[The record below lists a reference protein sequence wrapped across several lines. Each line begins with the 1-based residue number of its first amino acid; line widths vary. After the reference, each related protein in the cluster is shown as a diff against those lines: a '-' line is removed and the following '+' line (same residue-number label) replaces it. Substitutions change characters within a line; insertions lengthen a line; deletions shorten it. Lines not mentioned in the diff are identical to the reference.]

1 MAAFFIEHVR
11 SRYKMAGNTPDE
23 HFITEL
29 QAKSQY
35 DREELK
41 SIATFINQI
50 HAQGVITEQQLA
62 QFYRQL
68 RAFYQ
73 KTGDGNIV

>member
-1 MAAFFIEHVR
+1 MV
-11 SRYKMAGNTPDE
+11 GNTPDE
-23 HFITEL
+23 HFMNEL

-35 DREELK
+35 DGDELK
-41 SIATFINQI
+41 RIVAFIQHI
-50 HAQGVITEQQLA
+50 DTQPAVTEKQLA

-68 RAFYQ
+68 KIFYQ